1 MKEHYPPTSAC
12 LWAQAGKV
20 NLSRRLE
27 GGAGVLLRAAGRPPI
42 LPTPALTLQTWTKA
56 AMRLGIS
63 PEFSGPFLAPA
74 ALGCTLTPPGTA
86 KFSLVLPGQ
95 AISSRE
101 RESSAEVTRKITHE
115 QGPAPSCFRWLP
127 FVLSLSLSLSL
138 LHETGQF
145 YQVKL
150 HSSKHRSA
158 VQWEFDTS
166 SLHLITLGKLS
177 KQRTAGIPCHDI
189 FITACWLSDYKSF
202 QWENS

>member
-1 MKEHYPPTSAC
+1 MILWRRAWQPTPVFLPGESHGQRSLAGYSPWGPKELDRTERLSTDHDLLRGWDRKFRNCQSSPSLGGPQRAPLLLL

-42 LPTPALTLQTWTKA
+42 LPTPALTLQTRTKA

-115 QGPAPSCFRWLP
+115 QGPAPSCFR
-127 FVLSLSLSLSL
+127 
-138 LHETGQF
+138 
-145 YQVKL
+145 
-150 HSSKHRSA
+150 
-158 VQWEFDTS
+158 
-166 SLHLITLGKLS
+166 
-177 KQRTAGIPCHDI
+177 
-189 FITACWLSDYKSF
+189 
-202 QWENS
+202 